1 MKYISVKQASVKF
14 GISVEQVLALCEQGK
29 FRNSQK
35 VDDFWIIPENARLPG
50 QKKRVKE
57 QDLSSYL
64 TLPEACAELSV
75 SVATGYN
82 WIKLNKLVPDH
93 IENKK
98 NFFTRSY
105 ISRLKK
111 EIKSGKNLSLKS
123 RRNKKFISGSYI
135 YNSYVS
141 KDSTSIE
148 IISKLLEN
156 VDSHKL
162 DIDTDHLRMI
172 MAETALS
179 LIVRRLELKYEPP
192 YLPAFFEGKLQ
203 LGCYEKLIGELIGS
217 RTKIRKLIDKCGYL
231 LNLNFNYQENE
242 DTLGLVYISCR
253 NIENRKATGT
263 YYTPAKVVEKIV
275 HIVLSSESYHKGDNL
290 LDPCCGTGNFLLK
303 LPSEVRVEN
312 IFGNDIDDIAV
323 TLTRI
328 NLALK
333 YRLDNT
339 DILYKN
345 ITNSD
350 FLTEFNNPK
359 ITHIL
364 GNPPWGYAY
373 TREDKNVLKHL
384 FSSAQGSTIESYDVF
399 LEKSIMHARNGG
411 TITFVMPEAILNVKT
426 HHPVREKLI
435 ENTSILS
442 LNYLGNAFD
451 KVQCPCIIM
460 QLEKTSKP
468 ISCVN
473 MKVSDG
479 QRKFVIR
486 KERYVDPQYLNFK
499 TDDDEEQILS
509 KIFSLDN
516 LRFLKDNAQ
525 FALGIV
531 TGNNNLYISNRK
543 SSDNEVILKGSDVF
557 KYRIDLPKR
566 FISFNPEHF
575 QQVAPESMYRA
586 KEKLI
591 YRFISKHLV
600 FAYDDKQTLSLNSSN
615 IVIPQIEGLSIK
627 YILSILNSSIA
638 QFIYDKRFNSV
649 KVLRAHIESIPI
661 PMISANEQ
669 APFIKLVEEIMNCSS
684 RTRVESLYRNLDA
697 IIFSLF
703 KLDESQKKLILD
715 TCDMT
720 KFL

>member
-14 GISVEQVLALCEQGK
+14 GISEEQILDLCEQGK

-35 VDDFWIIPENARLPG
+35 VDDFWIIPESAKLPN
-50 QKKRVKE
+50 QKSKVKKR
-57 QDLSSYL
+57 DLNGYL
-64 TLPEACAELSV
+64 SLPQACAELSV

-98 NFFTRSY
+98 NYFTRSY
-105 ISRLKK
+105 ITRLKK

-123 RRNKKFISGSYI
+123 RRNKKFVSGSYI
-135 YNSYVS
+135 YDSYVS
-141 KDSTSIE
+141 KGSTSIE
-148 IISKLLEN
+148 IISRLLEN
-156 VDSHKL
+156 VDSHKIV
-162 DIDTDHLRMI
+162 IDTEQLRMI
-172 MAETALS
+172 MSETALS
-179 LIVRRLELKYEPP
+179 LIVKRLNLDYKPP
-192 YLPAFFEGKLQ
+192 YLPAFFEARLK
-203 LGCYEKLIGELIGS
+203 LGCYEKLIDDLLGS
-217 RTKIRKLIDKCGYL
+217 RSKVKKLVDKYGYL
-231 LNLNFNYQENE
+231 LNLNFDYQENE

-275 HIVLSSESYHKGDNL
+275 SIVLASESYHQGDNL

-303 LPSEVRVEN
+303 LPSEVKVEH

-339 DILYKN
+339 DILYRN

-350 FLTEFNNPK
+350 YLTEFNNPQ
-359 ITHIL
+359 IRHIL

-373 TREDKNVLKHL
+373 TSEDKNVLKNL

-399 LEKSIMHARNGG
+399 LEKSIAHSGNGG

-426 HHPVREKLI
+426 HYPVRKKLI

-460 QLEKTSKP
+460 QLEKTSQP
-468 ISCVN
+468 ISCIN
-473 MKVSDG
+473 MKVTDG
-479 QRKFVIR
+479 QRNFVIK
-486 KERYVDPQYLNFK
+486 KERFVDPQYLNFK
-499 TDDDEEQILS
+499 TDDNEEQILS
-509 KIFSLDN
+509 KIFSQKN
-516 LRFLKDNAQ
+516 ICFLKDNAL

-543 SSDNEVILKGSDVF
+543 TADNEVILKGADVF
-557 KYRIDLPKR
+557 KYRIDSPKR
-566 FISFNPEHF
+566 FITFNPEHF

-591 YRFISKHLV
+591 YRFISNHLV
-600 FAYDDKQTLSLNSSN
+600 FAYDDRQTLSLNSSN

-661 PMISANEQ
+661 PLISEDQ
-669 APFIKLVEEIMNCSS
+669 QQPFIKLVDEIMGCKN
-684 RTRVESLYRNLDA
+684 RAKVETLYRNLDA

-703 KLDESQKKLILD
+703 NLDEKQKNLILD
-715 TCDMT
+715 ACDMT

>member
-1 MKYISVKQASVKF
+1 MKYISIKQAAVKF
-14 GISVEQVLALCEQGK
+14 GISEEQTRELCEQGK
-29 FRNSQK
+29 FRNAQL
-35 VDDFWIIPENARLPG
+35 VDDFWIIPESARLP
-50 QKKRVKE
+50 QKKTRKKTH
-57 QDLSSYL
+57 DLRNYL
-64 TLPEACAELSV
+64 TLPQACAELSV

-82 WIKLNKLVPDH
+82 WIKLSKLVPDR

-98 NFFTRSY
+98 NYFTKSY
-105 ISRLKK
+105 ISKLKK

-148 IISKLLEN
+148 IISRLLEN
-156 VDSHKL
+156 VDSHKI

-172 MAETALS
+172 MSETALS
-179 LIVRRLELKYEPP
+179 LIVKRLELDYRPP
-192 YLPAFFEGKLQ
+192 YLPAFFEGRLK
-203 LGCYEKLIGELIGS
+203 LGCYEKLISDLIGKGS
-217 RTKIRKLIDKCGYL
+217 KVKKLVEKYSYL
-231 LNLNFNYQENE
+231 LDLNFDYQESE

-263 YYTPAKVVEKIV
+263 YYTPSKVVDKIV
-275 HIVLSSESYHKGDNL
+275 KIVLSSDSYHPGDNL

-303 LPSEVRVEN
+303 LPFEVKVEN

-333 YRLDNT
+333 YKLDNT

-350 FLTEFNNPK
+350 FLTEFSNPR

-364 GNPPWGYAY
+364 GNPPWGYSY
-373 TREDKNVLKHL
+373 TSEEKNVLKNL
-384 FSSAQGSTIESYDVF
+384 FSSAKGSTIESYDVF
-399 LEKSIMHARNGG
+399 LEKSIMHSKDGG

-426 HHPVREKLI
+426 HYPVREKLI

-460 QLEKTSKP
+460 QLKKTSKP
-468 ISCVN
+468 ISCIN
-473 MKVSDG
+473 MKVTDG
-479 QRKFVIR
+479 QREFVIR
-486 KERYVDPQYLNFK
+486 KERYVDSQYLNFK
-499 TDDDEEQILS
+499 TDDNEEQILS
-509 KIFSLDN
+509 KIFSLN
-516 LRFLKDNAQ
+516 NIRFLKDNAL

-531 TGNNNLYISNRK
+531 TGNNNLYISSRK
-543 SSDNEVILKGSDVF
+543 SANNEVILKGADVF
-557 KYRIDLPKR
+557 KYRIDAPKR
-566 FISFNPEHF
+566 FITFNPEHF

-591 YRFISKHLV
+591 YRFISNHLV

-661 PMISANEQ
+661 PMISYEEQ
-669 APFIKLVEEIMNCSS
+669 KPFINLVEEIMACKDK
-684 RTRVESLYRNLDA
+684 TKVETLYRNLDA

-703 KLDESQKKLILD
+703 NLDESQKALILD
-715 TCDMT
+715 ACDMT

>member
-14 GISVEQVLALCEQGK
+14 GISEEQTLALCEQGK
-29 FRNSQK
+29 FRYAQN
-35 VDDFWIIPENARLPG
+35 VDDFWIIPESAKLPG
-50 QKKRVKE
+50 QKTRRKVR
-57 QDLSSYL
+57 DLSNYL
-64 TLPEACAELSV
+64 TLSQACAELSV

-98 NFFTRSY
+98 NYFTASY

-141 KDSTSIE
+141 KDSSSIE
-148 IISKLLEN
+148 IIAKLLEN

-179 LIVRRLELKYEPP
+179 LIVKRLKLRYVPP
-192 YLPAFFEGKLQ
+192 YLPSFFEGKLK
-203 LGCYEKLIGELIGS
+203 LGCYERLIGELVGS
-217 RTKIRKLIDKCGYL
+217 RSKIRKLIDKYGYL
-231 LNLNFNYQENE
+231 LNLNFDYQENE

-263 YYTPAKVVEKIV
+263 YYTPAKVVDKIV
-275 HIVLSSESYHKGDNL
+275 NIVLSSESYHKGDNL

-303 LPSEVRVEN
+303 LPSEVKVEN
-312 IFGNDIDDIAV
+312 IYGNDIDDIAV

-350 FLTEFNNPK
+350 YLTEFNNPK

-373 TREDKNVLKHL
+373 TSEDKNVLKHL

-399 LEKSIMHARNGG
+399 LEKSIMHAKNKG
-411 TITFVMPEAILNVKT
+411 TITFVLPEAILNVKT

-468 ISCVN
+468 ISCIN

-479 QRKFVIR
+479 QRNFVIR

-531 TGNNNLYISNRK
+531 TGNNNLYISSRK

-566 FISFNPEHF
+566 FITFNPEHF

-661 PMISANEQ
+661 PMISHAEQ
-669 APFIKLVEEIMNCSS
+669 EPFIRLVEEIMACRNKAK
-684 RTRVESLYRNLDA
+684 VESLYRNLDA

-703 KLDESQKKLILD
+703 NLDEEQKALILD
-715 TCDMT
+715 ACDMT